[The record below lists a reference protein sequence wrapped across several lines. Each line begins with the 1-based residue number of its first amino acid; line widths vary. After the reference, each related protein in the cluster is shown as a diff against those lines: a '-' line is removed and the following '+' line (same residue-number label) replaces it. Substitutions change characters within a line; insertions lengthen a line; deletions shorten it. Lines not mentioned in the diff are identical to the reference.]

1 MPVRRPLIAAATLV
15 VPCLFVAC
23 TRGSST
29 SLDPG
34 ASGAS
39 ASSVDA
45 GWPAEL
51 DASSDV
57 TDAAEVL
64 DAPFDLR
71 AWQRQDID
79 RHRFIVYV
87 PTPHRLVDKML
98 QVAKLKSTDVLYD
111 LGCGDGRILIAA
123 AKKGAKAV
131 GFDID
136 PARIAEAREN
146 VARAGVESLV
156 TLERADVLTVD
167 LTPATVVTMYLSPR
181 VIEKL
186 VPHLEKLAPGTRIVS
201 HDYPIKGALTDGYWE
216 TTGPFFGRMN
226 ELWEAGVSEDSPRY
240 ARVEHDI
247 FLWVTPLEWVDA
259 GAEGGVAH

>member
-1 MPVRRPLIAAATLV
+1 MNHAELAAATLV
-15 VPCLFVAC
+15 VACLFVAC
-23 TRGSST
+23 TRGSS
-29 SLDPG
+29 SADSG
-34 ASGAS
+34 VSGAP

-45 GWPAEL
+45 GWAAEL
-51 DASSDV
+51 DASNDV
-57 TDAAEVL
+57 TDAAEVV

-71 AWQRQDID
+71 AWQRQDLD

-87 PTPHRLVDKML
+87 PTPHRIVDKML

-123 AKKGAKAV
+123 AKKGARAV
-131 GFDID
+131 GIDID
-136 PARIAEAREN
+136 PVRMAEAREN

-156 TLERADVLTVD
+156 RLERADVLAVD

-201 HDYPIKGALTDGYWE
+201 HDYPIQGAPTDGYWK

-240 ARVEHDI
+240 ARAEHDV
-247 FLWVTPLEWVDA
+247 FLWVTPLTWADA
-259 GAEGGVAH
+259 GAEGGAGVH

>member
-1 MPVRRPLIAAATLV
+1 V
-15 VPCLFVAC
+15 
-23 TRGSST
+23 
-29 SLDPG
+29 
-34 ASGAS
+34 SGAS

-45 GWPAEL
+45 GWAAEL
-51 DASSDV
+51 DASNDV
-57 TDAAEVL
+57 TDASEVL
-64 DAPFDLR
+64 DGPFDVH
-71 AWQRQDID
+71 AWMWQDLD

-87 PTPHRLVDKML
+87 PTPHRIVDKML

-123 AKKGAKAV
+123 AKKGARAV

-136 PARIAEAREN
+136 PERIAEAREN

-216 TTGPFFGRMN
+216 TTGPFFGPMN

-240 ARVEHDI
+240 KRVEHDI
-247 FLWVTPLEWVDA
+247 FLWVTPLEWADA
-259 GAEGGVAH
+259 GAEGTTLRAERVNPSEER